1 MNHAVAP
8 DRGLPRAEPDR
19 AHPRVVVMG
28 VSGCG
33 KSAVGQALAARLGVP
48 FIEGDA
54 LHPGANV
61 AKMAA
66 GVPLTDDDRRG
77 WLAAIAAQLSAAKG
91 TGAVVACSALKRH
104 YRDQLRDAAPG
115 LRLVHL
121 SGPEPLLA
129 QRLAARSGHYM
140 PPSLLPS
147 QLATLEP
154 PALDEQAL
162 ILDITEPAT
171 QLAERA
177 AQWLLELPA

>member
-1 MNHAVAP
+1 MAP
-8 DRGLPRAEPDR
+8 ERGLPRFDPIL
-19 AHPRVVVMG
+19 PRVVVMG

-33 KSAVGQALAARLGVP
+33 KSTVGQALAARLGVP

-66 GVPLTDDDRRG
+66 GVPLTDDDRRD
-77 WLAAIAAQLSAAKG
+77 WLAAIATQLAESAT
-91 TGAVVACSALKRH
+91 TGAVVACSALKRR
-104 YRDQLRDAAPG
+104 YRDQLRAAAPG

-121 SGPEPLLA
+121 AGPEPLLA
-129 QRLAARSGHYM
+129 RRLAARSGHYM

-154 PALDEQAL
+154 PALDEHAL
-162 ILDITEPAT
+162 ILDITEPAG

-177 AQWLLELPA
+177 AQQLLGQPA

>member
-1 MNHAVAP
+1 MAP
-8 DRGLPRAEPDR
+8 DRVHPGLERGPVRA
-19 AHPRVVVMG
+19 VVMG

-33 KSAVGQALAARLGVP
+33 KSTVGQALAARLGVP

-66 GVPLTDDDRRG
+66 GVPLTDDDRRD
-77 WLAAIAAQLSAAKG
+77 WLAAIAAQLAAAQV
-91 TGAVVACSALKRH
+91 TGAVVACSALKRR
-104 YRDQLRDAAPG
+104 YREQLRAAAPG

-121 SGPEPLLA
+121 TGPEPLLA
-129 QRLAARSGHYM
+129 RRLAARSGHYM

-154 PALDEQAL
+154 PALDEHAL
-162 ILDITEPAT
+162 ILDITEPPE
-171 QLAERA
+171 QLAAHA
-177 AQWLLELPA
+177 ARQLLEHPA